1 MAANTGVARLVLGT
15 MSYGTLVDQDRAFA
29 LLDRFVEVGGEWL
42 DTANCYAFWTDP
54 AGLGGAS
61 ERVIG
66 AWLGARPGVRERV
79 KIATKVRQDPL
90 IPHRWP
96 ESAEGLSAEAI
107 ASGVA
112 GSLSRLGVDAVDL
125 LWAHAEDRT
134 VPLAETV
141 GAFGR
146 LVDSGDVHRVGAAN
160 HASWRVE
167 QARALARDEGVAPW
181 SAVQLRHSLAQPR
194 PGAALPDQGHKL
206 LAADDLDYA
215 RTEGLDV
222 WAYTPLIHGGYV
234 RSDKPFPE
242 AYDHPGTSRV
252 LGVLDEVT
260 VETGATRNQV
270 VLAWLLR
277 QDIQPIVGVSSLAQL
292 DEAVDAVDVQLDDE
306 QMARL
311 AAVR

>member
-1 MAANTGVARLVLGT
+1 MAGDRAAARLVLGT
-15 MSYGTLVDQDRAFA
+15 MNYGTTVDQERAFA
-29 LLDRFVEVGGEWL
+29 LLDRFVAVGGEWL
-42 DTANCYAFWTDP
+42 DTANCYAFWSDP

-66 AWLGARPGVRERV
+66 AWLRARPGGRDRVR
-79 KIATKVRQDPL
+79 IATKVRYDPL
-90 IPHRWP
+90 VAHRWP
-96 ESAEGLSAEAI
+96 ESAEGLSAGAV
-107 ASGVA
+107 AAGVA

-125 LWAHAEDRT
+125 LWAHGEDRD

-141 GAFGR
+141 TAFGD
-146 LVDSGDVHRVGAAN
+146 LVSRGTVRRVGAAN

-167 QARALARDEGVAPW
+167 QARALARDQGVAQW
-181 SAVQLRHSLAQPR
+181 SALQLRHSLAQPR

-215 RTEGLDV
+215 HTEGLDV
-222 WAYTPLIHGGYV
+222 WAYTPLINGGYV
-234 RSDKPFPE
+234 RPDKPLPE

-252 LGVLDEVT
+252 LGVLDEIT

-277 QDIQPIVGVSSLAQL
+277 QGIRPIVGVSSLAQL
-292 DEAVDAVDVQLDDE
+292 DEAVDAVDVPLEDGHL
-306 QMARL
+306 ARL
-311 AAVR
+311 AAAR

>member
-54 AGLGGAS
+54 DGLGGAS

-96 ESAEGLSAEAI
+96 ESAEGLSAGAI
-107 ASGVA
+107 AKGVA

-134 VPLAETV
+134 VPLSETV
-141 GAFGR
+141 SAFGR

-167 QARALARDEGVAPW
+167 QARALARDEGVTQW
-181 SAVQLRHSLAQPR
+181 SAVQLRHSLVQPR
-194 PGAALPDQGHKL
+194 PGATLPDQGHKL

-234 RSDKPFPE
+234 RPDKPFPE
-242 AYDHPGTSRV
+242 AYDHPGTIRV
-252 LGVLDEVT
+252 LGVLNEVT

-292 DEAVDAVDVQLDDE
+292 DEAVGAVDVQLDDE

-311 AAVR
+311 AAAR